1 MSLGKRRSNKEKG
14 ERERERGG
22 RERGRKEHDKKTT
35 TLLVTLLLCSFERKI
50 VRLKLQGA
58 SHSYG
63 FTVRGG
69 TYTPTTIKKKHK
81 KTIIHKIHT
90 HTNISHI
97 VHTTNGYMQTV
108 TPHVYVHRHMLYDI
122 IQSFTV

>member
-14 ERERERGG
+14 ERERERERGG
-22 RERGRKEHDKKTT
+22 RERGRKEHNKNHHF
-35 TLLVTLLLCSFERKI
+35 TLLLCSFERKI

-69 TYTPTTIKKKHK
+69 THQLQFKKKTQK
-81 KTIIHKIHT
+81 NNYT
-90 HTNISHI
+90 
-97 VHTTNGYMQTV
+97 
-108 TPHVYVHRHMLYDI
+108 
-122 IQSFTV
+122 